1 MDTVNYIKLFDRVES
16 DDIDNIL
23 KEGVVSDIIICRSK
37 IDPSISTILDSLGV
51 KNIWWGFRRSLQKR
65 HQKYPRMSKKWKEI
79 KKNGSWLF
87 NRD

>member
-51 KNIWWGFRRSLQKR
+51 KNI
-65 HQKYPRMSKKWKEI
+65 
-79 KKNGSWLF
+79 
-87 NRD
+87 